1 MPDRS
6 ARARH
11 QIASMSVA
19 PANGATLGYVIGRNS
34 SRDDVIAK
42 YRAWIVRQPALMA
55 ALPELRGKIC
65 HKWETGGLT
74 PPYDHVNE
82 LKPPE
87 LAWEFLRR
95 NPDYRRDYRTAVEA
109 AADETGI
116 SQAPLRWGLRCSQIT
131 HRSFGCRISI
141 LSPF

>member
-1 MPDRS
+1 MCKVLNARQVGKGPVLDRVYVGRPS
-6 ARARH
+6 KWGN
-11 QIASMSVA
+11 
-19 PANGATLGYVIGRNS
+19 PFVIGRDS
-34 SRDDVIAK
+34 SRDEVIAK

-74 PPYDHVNE
+74 PPYDYVNE

-95 NPDYRRDYRTAVEA
+95 NPDYRRNYRTAVEA

-116 SQAPLRWGLRCSQIT
+116 SQAPCDGVCDA
-131 HRSFGCRISI
+131 GK
-141 LSPF
+141 

>member
-1 MPDRS
+1 MCKVLNARQVGKRPAADRVYVGRPS
-6 ARARH
+6 KWGN
-11 QIASMSVA
+11 
-19 PANGATLGYVIGRNS
+19 PFVIGRDS
-34 SRDDVIAK
+34 SRDEVIAT

-131 HRSFGCRISI
+131 
-141 LSPF
+141 